1 MLISLDCLLK
11 SKMLI
16 VRGLTRKLDVEV
28 ANNGRGREIRFR
40 QVGTHTDDRKFCS
53 LRYLNHVK
61 IAVAISGV
69 EGFDLR
75 SDQEIA
81 LSGMAHAFTEC

>member
-16 VRGLTRKLDVEV
+16 VRGLTRKLDDEV

-40 QVGTHTDDRKFCS
+40 QVDTHTDDRKFCS
-53 LRYLNHVK
+53 LGDLNHVK
-61 IAVAISGV
+61 IAIAISGV
-69 EGFDLR
+69 KGFDLC
-75 SDQEIA
+75 SDQEVA
-81 LSGMAHAFTEC
+81 LPGMAHAFTEC